1 MFALIEPAEPH
12 NTTHSAQAKRWPEK
26 RDDKR
31 RSGEKQQRKP
41 EKKAST
47 RTKDEKRFRAKET
60 RARERRLKWSYRERK
75 KKSPIGTSFR
85 RVAISLWT
93 WLLLR
98 RCCLLTFFFF
108 RKIMIHKISSLRFSL
123 CFLFSFSTSSLLL
136 LLTTFRFDRTR
147 RTTTVGASEERYTTS
162 LFRWSALVCGSKS
175 NIYIHVESDN
185 KEWKNEILISGKKG
199 QEEIYF
205 VQFFSS
211 TSSSFSLISAINN
224 NVAQAWMS
232 YGYGWS

>member
-1 MFALIEPAEPH
+1 MCPSWLLRLACVRSDRACGATQH
-12 NTTHSAQAKRWPEK
+12 NSQRAGKEMTREE
-26 RDDKR
+26 R
-31 RSGEKQQRKP
+31 RQRGDRARSSRENPK
-41 EKKAST
+41 KKAST

-98 RCCLLTFFFF
+98 RCCLLTFFF

-147 RTTTVGASEERYTTS
+147 RTTTVGASEERDTQHHS
-162 LFRWSALVCGSKS
+162 SDGQRLCVDR
-175 NIYIHVESDN
+175 NRIYIYTSKATTKSEKMRFWYRARRD
-185 KEWKNEILISGKKG
+185 KKKFIL
-199 QEEIYF
+199 F
-205 VQFFSS
+205 NFFLQLLLRSP
-211 TSSSFSLISAINN
+211 
-224 NVAQAWMS
+224 
-232 YGYGWS
+232 